1 MNRFAMPCFTGLP
14 DHLRRR
20 HERDKMGSVI
30 HPISHEIISLYENRL
45 ERIFRRL
52 RQPIGQL
59 LIRKIAHV
67 AFASRWDEIP
77 LLRCLA
83 SNLDGTDLFYMNPTL
98 FFSICRILG
107 LNIDGVLLNVGETQI
122 LILGFSA
129 RAEQTLPWSTD
140 GLKSQL
146 VFKKEKLSAVYCPK
160 TGVQITNLELGDLA
174 TLRFLVVLQEYL
186 TKSPGNHIAFK
197 RGYDLVQQQDKIERE
212 LTPVLRKHMQ
222 LPLNNGYNLTK
233 TAPVKA
239 ALVITHHLNC
249 LEETALEEAA
259 YDVIRF
265 AHLYLEKQFIEH
277 PRFQVDL
284 IFCEYIANHLL
295 YSAHAKFK
303 GRGFDIPKEN
313 IEPQLL
319 EQWDNFLKEH
329 SHLHLWNCVE
339 HILSERRSSLLL
351 HNLPSIFPSSS
362 DSDSDNS
369 F

>member
-20 HERDKMGSVI
+20 YERDKMGSVI
-30 HPISHEIISLYENRL
+30 HPISHEIISLYEHRL

-59 LIRKIAHV
+59 LKRQIAHV

-140 GLKSQL
+140 RLKSQL

-160 TGVQITNLELGDLA
+160 TGAQITNLELGDLA

-186 TKSPGNHIAFK
+186 TKSPGN
-197 RGYDLVQQQDKIERE
+197 R
-212 LTPVLRKHMQ
+212 LTWLLR
-222 LPLNNGYNLTK
+222 
-233 TAPVKA
+233 V
-239 ALVITHHLNC
+239 
-249 LEETALEEAA
+249 
-259 YDVIRF
+259 
-265 AHLYLEKQFIEH
+265 EK
-277 PRFQVDL
+277 
-284 IFCEYIANHLL
+284 
-295 YSAHAKFK
+295 ST
-303 GRGFDIPKEN
+303 
-313 IEPQLL
+313 
-319 EQWDNFLKEH
+319 
-329 SHLHLWNCVE
+329 
-339 HILSERRSSLLL
+339 
-351 HNLPSIFPSSS
+351 
-362 DSDSDNS
+362 
-369 F
+369 